1 MGKQKSSI
9 SSEVYFKGYEI
20 AAIGNKAVKKAQNE
34 SRQKGIPN
42 VYSNDGKIFYE
53 LPTGKTTTKSP
64 F

>member
-1 MGKQKSSI
+1 MDRNVLSN
-9 SSEVYFKGYEI
+9 ELFFKGYEI
-20 AAIGNKAVKKAQNE
+20 VAIGNKAIKKAQNE

-53 LPTGKTTTKSP
+53 LPSGTLTTKSP